1 MQKQLLQFEEESLAG
16 RCSLSSFSFVC
27 FGSDWKRAQVLFSP
41 FRRMQLSREYSANL
55 LTWTYSHLPQFLL
68 LLKCINYTATELSQL
83 IANRNWLTSWDGQ
96 GWGGSNDRTLCL
108 KRFWSPHSLRLRSM
122 KKCVALV
129 VSSGVMSH
137 TIRKE
142 SQVTSQIWI
151 LQGVERGA
159 SISVICHETKG

>member
-1 MQKQLLQFEEESLAG
+1 M
-16 RCSLSSFSFVC
+16 
-27 FGSDWKRAQVLFSP
+27 
-41 FRRMQLSREYSANL
+41 
-55 LTWTYSHLPQFLL
+55 
-68 LLKCINYTATELSQL
+68 
-83 IANRNWLTSWDGQ
+83 SWDGQ
-96 GWGGSNDRTLCL
+96 MRGGTGQEGRADAARSNYRTLCL

-137 TIRKE
+137 MIRKE

-159 SISVICHETKG
+159 SISVICH